1 MQKFMTIIIQLLKVM
16 CGVLQQRHMTFCDVG
31 RRVSNMSKEVQ
42 GIGKHF
48 CKIIFYLDNHL
59 IPIRLIQNVI
69 CVPFKLNAIS
79 F

>member
-16 CGVLQQRHMTFCDVG
+16 YGMLQQRHMTFCDVG

-48 CKIIFYLDNHL
+48 CRIISYLDNHL
-59 IPIRLIQNVI
+59 IPILFVQNFIYVQ
-69 CVPFKLNAIS
+69 LNAIS